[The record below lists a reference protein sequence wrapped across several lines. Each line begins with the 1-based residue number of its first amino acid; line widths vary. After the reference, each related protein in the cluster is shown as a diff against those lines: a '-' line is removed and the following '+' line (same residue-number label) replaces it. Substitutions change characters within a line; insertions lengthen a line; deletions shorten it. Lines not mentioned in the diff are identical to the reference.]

1 MAKMRFAGGIAIF
14 AATVTGCATTTASP
28 EAADLVPSEPTMIN
42 YVDPA
47 HVYGLSVRTITGGDS
62 GDRRVHIAYP
72 SMAGAPLLDERLRR
86 TVTEWLDLF
95 NRSTAGGLPT
105 CGSGGTMGHIGAAP
119 LIRPELNVDW
129 QLSAASDQVI
139 GVRLRVGESTG
150 ADWSQVRTT
159 IWYDRVTGQA
169 MDSTGLIKDV
179 PALTELA
186 GLVGRKLADARS
198 EVNPLAITPEATLF
212 DSLAF
217 NPRGDLVVEFDGHQV
232 TSSPDR
238 VAVAVPA
245 PEVRPLLSA
254 TGARAQRAAT
264 DPANAPAPT
273 PMKTAMETFGDG
285 AAGGLTAESSQAGTV
300 DCARARCVALTYDDG
315 PGLGTRRLLD
325 VLAGHRARATFF
337 TSGGNASARPELL
350 RRMMREGHLVA
361 NHTWSHRDLTS
372 LPDAKVAD
380 QLSSTQYAI
389 TRMIGRT
396 PGLMRPPY
404 GAADGRIASIAGGM
418 GLAVVRWSVDPEDGP
433 AVDPKAVADRA
444 VAQARRGSIILLH
457 DVHASAVGATPEI
470 LRRLRERGYTFVT
483 VPELYGAGG
492 MRPGGIY
499 DSGDNLGK
507 SGKRI
512 TP

>member
-1 MAKMRFAGGIAIF
+1 
-14 AATVTGCATTTASP
+14 
-28 EAADLVPSEPTMIN
+28 MIN

-47 HVYGLSVRTITGGDS
+47 RVSGLSVRTITGGDS

-72 SMAGAPLLDERLRR
+72 FMAGAPLLNEKLRR
-86 TVTEWLDLF
+86 TVTGWLDRF
-95 NRSTAGGLPT
+95 TRGTTGKPST
-105 CGSGGTMGHIGAAP
+105 CGSGGPTGHLGDAP

-159 IWYDRVTGQA
+159 LWYDRVTGQA
-169 MDSTGLIKDV
+169 LDSTGLLRDA
-179 PALTELA
+179 PALAELA
-186 GLVGRKLADARS
+186 GLAGRKLAGTHA
-198 EVNPLAITPEATLF
+198 VGNPLAITPEAALF

-245 PEVRPLLSA
+245 AEIRPLLSA

-264 DPANAPAPT
+264 DPASAPPPT
-273 PMKTAMETFGDG
+273 PVKTAKETFGDA
-285 AAGGLTAESSQAGTV
+285 AAGGLPAESSQAGTV

-315 PGLGTRRLLD
+315 PGPGTRRLLD
-325 VLAGHRARATFF
+325 VLAAHRARATFF

-372 LPDAKVAD
+372 LPDGKVAD
-380 QLSSTQYAI
+380 QLSSAQYAI
-389 TRMIGRT
+389 TRVIGRP

-433 AVDPKAVADRA
+433 PADPRIVADRA
-444 VAQARRGSIILLH
+444 VARAERGSIILLH

-483 VPELYGAGG
+483 VPELYGTGG

-499 DSGDNLGK
+499 DSGDDQGK